1 MSSAPASRPKILFI
15 CAHNISR
22 SFTAER
28 MFAGS
33 PLYDVK
39 SRGIAREARIR
50 LTARDLGWAD
60 QIFVMEKEHKDRI
73 MQEHREALGDKNVV
87 CLFIDDIYQPMSP
100 ELVAVLRARLEPY
113 LTLPAPPAG

>member
-1 MSSAPASRPKILFI
+1 MSTAPRSRPKILFI
-15 CAHNISR
+15 CAHNLSR
-22 SFTAER
+22 SLTAER

-39 SRGIAREARIR
+39 SRGVAREARIR

-60 QIFVMEKEHKDRI
+60 QIFVMEKDHKDRI
-73 MQEHREALGDKNVV
+73 MQEHPDALRGKKVV

-100 ELVAVLRARLEPY
+100 GLVAVLRERLEPY
-113 LTLPAPPAG
+113 LTLPDPPDA